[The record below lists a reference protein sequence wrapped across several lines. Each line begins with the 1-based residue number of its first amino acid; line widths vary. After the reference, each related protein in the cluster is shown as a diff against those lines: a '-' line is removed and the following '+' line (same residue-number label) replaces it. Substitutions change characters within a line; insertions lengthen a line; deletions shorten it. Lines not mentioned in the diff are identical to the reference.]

1 MRIAILCYP
10 TVGGSG
16 IVATELAKQLA
27 RRGHEIHVV
36 STEVPI
42 RLRTFVENVYFHQ
55 VDTPAYPL
63 FKDPPTTLA
72 LANKLA
78 QIHKRHGLDIIHA
91 HYAVPHAT
99 AAFLARE
106 MCGPGGPK
114 VVTTLHGT
122 DITLMGADP
131 TFAEIIRFS
140 IEASDQVT
148 AVSNSLRKNTL
159 ELLGAQ
165 KEIQVVHNF
174 LDLEEWRRVETP
186 GLCKRIHACGE
197 KILVHASN
205 FRPVKR
211 PQDVIQVFNWVRHS
225 VPAKLLM
232 IGEGPELAAC
242 QQLSD
247 RLGLRDMVLYMGV
260 QDQIVPLLSTADLFL
275 LPSSQEAFG
284 LAALEAMAC
293 GAPVIASTA
302 GGLPEVVVE
311 GQTGHLLPIGDVE
324 GMASRAISLLSDP
337 VRHGRMSQAA
347 VERVKTHFAIER
359 VIPQYERVYE
369 SALGYSSTAPVVAGD

>member
-27 RRGHEIHVV
+27 RRGHEVHVV

-63 FKDPPTTLA
+63 FKDPPTMLA

-99 AAFLARE
+99 AAYLARE

-186 GLCKRIHACGE
+186 GLCKRIRACGE

-211 PQDVIQVFNWVRHS
+211 PQDVIQIFNWVRHS
-225 VPAKLLM
+225 IPSKLLM

-242 QQLSD
+242 QELSD
-247 RLGLRDMVLYMGV
+247 RLGLRDLVLYMGV

-337 VRHGRMSQAA
+337 VRHARMSQAA

-359 VIPQYERVYE
+359 VIPQYEAVYE
-369 SALGYSSTAPVVAGD
+369 AALGRTPAAPVAAGD

>member
-27 RRGHEIHVV
+27 RRGHEVHVV

-42 RLRTFVENVYFHQ
+42 RLKTFVDNVYFHQ

-63 FKDPPTTLA
+63 FKDPPTMLA

-122 DITLMGADP
+122 DITLMGTDP
-131 TFAEIIRFS
+131 SFAEIIRFS

-148 AVSNSLRKNTL
+148 AVSNALRKNTL
-159 ELLGAQ
+159 ELLASH
-165 KEIQVVHNF
+165 KEIQVIHNF
-174 LDLEEWRRVETP
+174 LDLDEWRRVESP
-186 GLCKRIHACGE
+186 GFCQRLRTCGQ

-205 FRPVKR
+205 FRQVKR
-211 PQDVIQVFNWVRHS
+211 PLDVIQVFNWVRQS
-225 VPAKLLM
+225 VPSRLIM

-242 QQLSD
+242 QELSD
-247 RLGLRDMVLYMGV
+247 RLGMRDSVLYMGV
-260 QDQIVPLLSTADLFL
+260 QDQIVPLLSIADLFL

-293 GAPVIASTA
+293 GAPVIASNA

-311 GQTGHLLPIGDVE
+311 GETGHLLDIGDVE
-324 GMASRAISLLSDP
+324 GMASRAIALLSDP
-337 VRHGRMSQAA
+337 VRHARMSEAA
-347 VERVKTHFAIER
+347 VERVRTHFATPR
-359 VIPQYERVYE
+359 VIPQYEAVYE
-369 SALGYSSTAPVVAGD
+369 AALGIGRSVSVAAGD